1 MSRIAL
7 LRHGS
12 TPANEQWL
20 YCGATDI
27 SLSERGRTI
36 LAAKRALGGYPT
48 PEGRSV
54 ATSGMKRAE
63 ETLDILYGNVTH
75 TACEGLREINFGIF
89 EMRDYFAL
97 EKQAEFQTWLQGGEE
112 AVPPGGESAAQFRQ
126 RVLAAFDAVVK
137 SGADWLIVCHGGV
150 IAAVMDAY
158 FPDAGKN
165 RYDWQPTGGEGYEI
179 VFDGESAVSWRG
191 IPDVDANILA
201 KAEERGFSAAYI
213 AVEDIPVNGDF
224 LRYCEENRC
233 GNYNANYACPPACGT
248 PAELHEKLLGGK
260 RALVLQS
267 CFAIPGYDS
276 PEIPQLKK
284 RHTAAIRDFMLS
296 LRDAGYKVFG
306 VGYGGC
312 DLCERCSLLDGEPC
326 RLPELRMSCLSAYC
340 VDAAELAKRC
350 ELPFAWDPK
359 KLHLFGM
366 IVFE

>member
-20 YCGATDI
+20 YCGATDV
-27 SLSERGRTI
+27 SLSERGRAI
-36 LAAKRALGGYPT
+36 LEAKRSLGGYGSLQ
-48 PEGRSV
+48 GRCV
-54 ATSGMKRAE
+54 LTSGMKRAE
-63 ETLDILYGNVTH
+63 ETLGILFGNVPH
-75 TACEGLREINFGIF
+75 GRCEGLREINFGVF
-89 EMRDYFAL
+89 EMKDYFAL
-97 EKQAEFQTWLQGGEE
+97 EKQADFQEWLRGGEE
-112 AVPPGGESAAQFRQ
+112 AVPPGGESAAAFRR
-126 RVLAAFDAVVK
+126 RVLSAFRSIVG
-137 SGADWLIVCHGGV
+137 SGADALIVCHGGV
-150 IAAVMDAY
+150 IAAIMDEY
-158 FPDAGKN
+158 FHDPAKDRMG
-165 RYDWQPTGGEGYEI
+165 WQPIGGEGYEI
-179 VFDGESAVSWRG
+179 DFDGGSAVSWRR
-191 IPDVDANILA
+191 IPDVDEAILKEA
-201 KAEERGFSAAYI
+201 GQRGFAAAFI
-213 AVEDIPVNGDF
+213 PTAEIPVNADF

-248 PAELHEKLLGGK
+248 PQEMHETLLGGK

-267 CFAIPGYDS
+267 CFAIPGYNT
-276 PEIPQLKK
+276 PEIPALKK
-284 RHTAAIRDFMLS
+284 QHTAAIRDFMLY
-296 LRDAGYKVFG
+296 LRSAGYQVFG

-350 ELPFAWDPK
+350 GLPFAWDPQ

>member
-1 MSRIAL
+1 MSRVIL

-27 SLSERGRTI
+27 SLSERGRAI
-36 LAAKRALGGYPT
+36 LEAKRVLGGYRAA
-48 PEGRSV
+48 EGLRV
-54 ATSGMKRAE
+54 FTSGMKRAE
-63 ETLDILYGNVTH
+63 ETLAILFGPVPH
-75 TACEGLREINFGIF
+75 ERCEGLREIHFGAF
-89 EMRDYFAL
+89 EMQDYFML
-97 EKQAEFQTWLQGGEE
+97 EKRPDFQTWLRGGEE
-112 AVPPGGESAAQFRQ
+112 AVPPGGESSAQFRS
-126 RVLAAFDAVVK
+126 RVGKAFRDIAECGEDA
-137 SGADWLIVCHGGV
+137 LIVCHGGV
-150 IAAVMDAY
+150 IAAIMDEY
-158 FPDAGKN
+158 FHDPQKN
-165 RYDWQPTGGEGYEI
+165 RMSWQPVGGEGYEI
-179 VFDGESAVSWRG
+179 EFEGSRALGWR
-191 IPDVDANILA
+191 PVPEVDAPILKEA
-201 KAEERGFSAAYI
+201 AARGFAA
-213 AVEDIPVNGDF
+213 AFLPTAEIPVNAEF

-267 CFAIPGYDS
+267 CFDIPGYNT
-276 PEIPQLKK
+276 PEIPRLKK
-284 RHTAAIRDFMLS
+284 QHTAAIREFMLF
-296 LRDAGYKVFG
+296 LRRAGYEVFG

-350 ELPFAWDPK
+350 GLPFAWDPK